1 MKKIFIALFCCVAL
15 VGCKSDVGCIEG
27 DCENGQGTYSYAY
40 GEWKGDKYV
49 GEYKDGLRNGQG
61 TYSYA
66 NGDKYVGEWK
76 DDRKNGQGTWT
87 DTNGNKFVGEFKY
100 DKRNGKGTLT
110 RADGA
115 IYPCGLWKDDKPVK

>member
-1 MKKIFIALFCCVAL
+1 MH
-15 VGCKSDVGCIEG
+15 
-27 DCENGQGTYSYAY
+27 
-40 GEWKGDKYV
+40 
-49 GEYKDGLRNGQG
+49 GQG

-115 IYPCGLWKDDKPVK
+115 IYPCGLWKNNEPVKYPLTLHSNLTPPTLRV